1 MAVIRDIIWR
11 RRFAT
16 SRPSGADHENV
27 GERAALCCASERR
40 AHVTGMVRGISP
52 EQAWI
57 EHVSRQAKG
66 EGELHMEHEPRWFN
80 RAGGGEDYA
89 VQTRVL
95 RDLLSKGL
103 IEVVSLGPA
112 VYRVTKLGRLAR
124 RSDEAA
130 GGSAA
135 EGGSQELIG

>member
-1 MAVIRDIIWR
+1 MNPQMQMWLGPTR
-11 RRFAT
+11 RIPVLTEGMRLTIAAIDLAGG
-16 SRPSGADHENV
+16 RP
-27 GERAALCCASERR
+27 LSEAR
-40 AHVTGMVRGISP
+40 
-52 EQAWI
+52 
-57 EHVSRQAKG
+57 
-66 EGELHMEHEPRWFN
+66 FN

-124 RSDEAA
+124 SMR
-130 GGSAA
+130 
-135 EGGSQELIG
+135 